1 MKGKN
6 NTIKDDSKE
15 IKIEKKETEFNEI
28 QNNNINLELSN
39 TGKKEKDEYKKRK
52 IKWIVPIIIIIGIGL
67 ISTVF
72 ALININNS
80 NIVSGVSIK
89 GIDVSGLSKEE
100 AKGKLET
107 IINEKKSKDISIKY
121 KEYESNISPTL
132 LEVNYNIDKTIEEA
146 YSIGRKDNIF
156 VNNFNILFALIAKK
170 DINIEI
176 DINDEIITKSIEDI
190 SSKLP
195 GAVVDSSYYIE
206 EDNLIITKGKEGIT
220 IEKNK
225 LIEKI
230 KNMLND
236 FNHNEYFIEIPV
248 INKVPDEI
256 NVDKIHEEIY
266 KEAKDAYY
274 TKEPFTIYPEVNG
287 IDFDVNEAKNILS
300 EEKEE
305 YIIKLTITKPKVTI
319 EQIGTEAFPDQ
330 LAIFTTRYDAS
341 NTGRT
346 TNLRLACQ
354 KINGKVILPGET
366 FSYNKILGER
376 TIAAGYKEAKIY
388 SNGEVV
394 DGIGGGICQI
404 SSTLYN
410 AVVMS
415 NLEITERRNHQFVTS
430 YVEAGR
436 DATVVYGMTDFKFKN
451 TRKYPIK
458 LNASI
463 KNGIATIAVY
473 GIKEDTEYTISFST
487 RTIATIPYG
496 TKYVEDSSIQVGT
509 EKIKQKGANGIQ
521 TETYKITSLNGKVIS
536 RTLLSKDTYNPMQK
550 IIIKGT
556 KSNPVKKEETSNT
569 QQTNTK
575 PVEEQKDNEEKPKS
589 NTNNTSNT
597 SQNKT
602 ENNINNNINKN

>member
-1 MKGKN
+1 MEEEN
-6 NTIKDDSKE
+6 NKIKDNIQE
-15 IKIEKKETEFNEI
+15 IDKKDAKINKI
-28 QNNNINLELSN
+28 QNNTVNLNEI
-39 TGKKEKDEYKKRK
+39 KKEEKNKYKNRK
-52 IKWIVPIIIIIGIGL
+52 IKLIIPIIIIIIITLAL
-67 ISTVF
+67 ICTIF

-80 NIVSGVSIK
+80 NIVTGVSIK

-107 IINEKKSKDISIKY
+107 IINEKKAKEISIKY

-132 LEVNYNIDKTIEEA
+132 LEVDYDINKCIEEA
-146 YSIGRKDNIF
+146 YNIGRKDNIF

-170 DINIEI
+170 DIDIELNI
-176 DINDEIITKSIEDI
+176 NSEIITKFIEDI
-190 SSKLP
+190 NSKLP

-206 EDNLIITKGKEGIT
+206 EDNLIITKGKEGII
-220 IEKNK
+220 IENDK

-230 KNMLND
+230 KNVLND
-236 FNHNEYFIEIPV
+236 FNENEYFIEIPV
-248 INKVPDEI
+248 VNKIPNEI
-256 NVDKIHEEIY
+256 NIDKIHEEIC

-287 IDFDVNEAKNILS
+287 VDFDIEEAKKILA

-305 YIIKLTITKPKVTI
+305 YIIKLSITKPKITVD
-319 EQIGTEAFPDQ
+319 QIGTEAFPDQ

-346 TNLRLACQ
+346 TNLRLACG
-354 KINGKVILPGET
+354 KINGKVLLPGET
-366 FSYNKILGER
+366 FSYNKTLGER

-388 SNGEVV
+388 SNGKVV

-415 NLEITERRNHQFVTS
+415 NLEIVERRNHQFVTS

-458 LNASI
+458 LNATI
-463 KNGIATIAVY
+463 KNGIATISIY

-487 RTIATIPYG
+487 RTIATIPYS
-496 TKYVEDSSIQVGT
+496 TKYIEDSSLQVGT
-509 EKIKQKGANGIQ
+509 ERTKQRGANGIQ

-536 RTLLSKDTYNPMQK
+536 KTLLSKDTYNAMQK
-550 IIIKGT
+550 IVIKGT
-556 KSNPVKKEETSNT
+556 KANSVKNNDVSNT
-569 QQTNTK
+569 QETSTK
-575 PVEEQKDNEEKPKS
+575 PVETQNKDEIKPQP

-597 SQNKT
+597 SQKKD
-602 ENNINNNINKN
+602 ENNIINNINKN